1 MCVLGN
7 VEFIFILVGG
17 GPEKGLEENG
27 AEEKGLEDENGLE
40 GGFVPVAPGA
50 LAAPLVPIPMPRPE
64 EGWFSWEGVTP
75 AWAAR
80 PEPTVAA
87 PKGLRDAMG
96 PAVVV
101 WGVGIA
107 EPGWV

>member
-27 AEEKGLEDENGLE
+27 AEEKGLDDENGLE

-64 EGWFSWEGVTP
+64 EGWFS
-75 AWAAR
+75 
-80 PEPTVAA
+80 
-87 PKGLRDAMG
+87 
-96 PAVVV
+96 
-101 WGVGIA
+101 
-107 EPGWV
+107 